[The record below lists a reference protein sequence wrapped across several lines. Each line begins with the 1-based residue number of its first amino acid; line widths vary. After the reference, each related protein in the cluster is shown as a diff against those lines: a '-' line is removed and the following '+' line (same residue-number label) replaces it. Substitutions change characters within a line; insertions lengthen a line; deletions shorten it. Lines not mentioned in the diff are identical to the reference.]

1 MKVAIFGKTNVGKST
16 LFKALTLKEVEIA
29 DRPFTTISPNFGV
42 GYVTV
47 PCPEKEFGV
56 KCNPKNA
63 PCKDGIRYVP
73 VEIIDVAGLIK
84 GAAQGRG
91 LGNKFLTDA
100 ASANIMI
107 EVIDASGRTDENGNP
122 TEGYDPLKDVEL
134 VKNEL
139 TEWLKSIILRSN
151 LREGLEEGISK
162 QLSGI
167 QISKE
172 QIKQAI
178 KDLDIKKLDENSA
191 NLLAEYILSH
201 YKKIVIAINK
211 SDLVKDPEEIAKRVK
226 ALGYESVICSAEI
239 MLMLREAES
248 KGYISIDKE
257 NNIKIL
263 KKLSSQQLSAI
274 ELGSQFLKKY
284 GDCLSNLMNKTVI
297 EVYHGK
303 VVFPVEDENKLT
315 DSNGNVLPDAY
326 VMDPD
331 STLYDLALKIHSDIA
346 SNLKLGIDCKTK
358 MKIGKEEKLKHLQVI
373 KLVA

>member
-263 KKLSSQQLSAI
+263 KKLSSQQLNAI